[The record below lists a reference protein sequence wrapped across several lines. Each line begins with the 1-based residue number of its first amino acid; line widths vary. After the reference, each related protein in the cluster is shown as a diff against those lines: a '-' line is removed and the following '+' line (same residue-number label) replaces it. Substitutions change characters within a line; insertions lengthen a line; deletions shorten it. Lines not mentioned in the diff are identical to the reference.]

1 MLCPGHN
8 IRLMLCPGNNIR
20 TDYIL
25 KMQDYYKPGESL
37 FFKDF
42 KMECLSRSKL
52 FKTDKNKI
60 LECINGFKSQFKK
73 KRYFKQI

>member
-1 MLCPGHN
+1 
-8 IRLMLCPGNNIR
+8 
-20 TDYIL
+20 
-25 KMQDYYKPGESL
+25 MQDYYKQGESL

-60 LECINGFKSQFKK
+60 LECINGLKSQFKK
-73 KRYFKQI
+73 KDFLSKFEGNNIIIIK

>member
-8 IRLMLCPGNNIR
+8 IKEI
-20 TDYIL
+20 I
-25 KMQDYYKPGESL
+25 QDYYKPGESL

-42 KMECLSRSKL
+42 TMECLSRSKL

-60 LECINGFKSQFKK
+60 LECINGLQSQFEKNDFLSKFEGDNILIKK
-73 KRYFKQI
+73 